1 MQKKNLIIFARCYPS
16 KELIAMLSDQKI
28 KFLMR
33 FQKSFNQLIDES
45 IQEDYYTDLNY
56 QKKTYKVRIIKLKL
70 SWDEIKVLVIN
81 VGRNQFKLSEF
92 MELCFKRWLIETKDN
107 TIKNK
112 LKLENFSR

>member
-81 VGRNQFKLSEF
+81 VGRNQFKLLKF
-92 MELCFKRWLIETKDN
+92 MELCFKR
-107 TIKNK
+107 
-112 LKLENFSR
+112 